1 MKKWAYIFGGFL
13 LGAIV
18 ALSSQSTFAEVQ
30 SIVSGKEAMVDD
42 ASKTTSK
49 IVDNG
54 KTLTMY
60 DTNDTKRVALGIN
73 DVADMSGFAFYGSD
87 KNLKGQ
93 IYSLPKGF
101 HIIAEDEL
109 LIRSFGQ
116 TTVQGDV
123 VFEGNVKFK
132 GTVDF
137 SGAKVIGLK

>member
-13 LGAIV
+13 LGAVV
-18 ALSSQSTFAEVQ
+18 ALSGQSTFAEVT
-30 SIVSGKEAMVDD
+30 GKEATVEDS
-42 ASKTTSK
+42 SKVTSK

-54 KTLTMY
+54 KTLIMY

-93 IYSLPKGF
+93 IYSVPKGF
-101 HIIAEDEL
+101 HLIAEDEL
-109 LIRSFGQ
+109 LIRSFGK
-116 TTVQGDV
+116 TTIQGDV
-123 VFEGNVKFK
+123 VFEGDVKFK

-137 SGAKVIGLK
+137 SEAKVIGLK